1 MKTIVID
8 SLESIDAAAREFAAA
23 LGENRIVA
31 FYGSMGAGK
40 TTFISALCRYYGVA
54 DDVCS
59 PTFTIVNEYRAAD
72 GESIFHFDFYRIDS
86 LREAVDIGF
95 EEYLYSGSLCLI
107 EWPEK
112 VEPLLPEQ
120 TLNVRIT
127 VAADDSRTIE
137 IDNE

>member
-1 MKTIVID
+1 MKTIAID
-8 SLESIDAAAREFAAA
+8 SLEGIDAAATEFAAT
-23 LGENRIVA
+23 LGDNRIVA

-40 TTFISALCRYYGVA
+40 TTFISALCRHFGVE

-95 EEYLYSGSLCLI
+95 GEYLYSGNLCLI

-112 VEPLLPEQ
+112 VEDLLPEE

-127 VAADDSRTIE
+127 ASDDGRRTIE
-137 IDNE
+137 IDND

>member
-1 MKTIVID
+1 MKTIAID
-8 SLESIDAAAREFAAA
+8 SLENIDAAAKEFSAA

-40 TTFISALCRYYGVA
+40 TTFISALCRYFGVE

-72 GESIFHFDFYRIDS
+72 GDSIFHFDFYRIES
-86 LREAVDIGF
+86 LKEAVDIGF

-127 VAADDSRTIE
+127 AVSDDSRMIE
-137 IDNE
+137 IEND

>member
-8 SLESIDAAAREFAAA
+8 SIESIDAAAREFAAA

>member
-1 MKTIVID
+1 MKTIAIE
-8 SLESIDAAAREFAAA
+8 SLESIDAAAKEFAQA

-40 TTFISALCRYYGVA
+40 TTFISALCRYFGVE

-72 GESIFHFDFYRIDS
+72 GDSIFHFDFYRIDS
-86 LREAVDIGF
+86 LKEAVDIGF

-112 VEPLLPEQ
+112 VEQLLPQE
-120 TLNVRIT
+120 T
-127 VAADDSRTIE
+127 DSRLM
-137 IDNE
+137 

>member
-1 MKTIVID
+1 MKTIAID
-8 SLESIDAAAREFAAA
+8 SLGSIDAAAKEFAAA

-40 TTFISALCRYYGVA
+40 TTFISALCRLFGVE

-72 GESIFHFDFYRIDS
+72 GDSIFHFDFYRIDS
-86 LREAVDIGF
+86 LKEAVDIGF

-112 VEPLLPEQ
+112 VEQLLPEE
-120 TLNVRIT
+120 TLKVIITATGDNSRI
-127 VAADDSRTIE
+127 IE
-137 IDNE
+137 IDND

>member
-1 MKTIVID
+1 MKTIAID
-8 SLESIDAAAREFAAA
+8 SLGSIDAAAKEFAAA

-40 TTFISALCRYYGVA
+40 TTFISALCRHFGVE

-72 GESIFHFDFYRIDS
+72 GDSIFHFDFYRIDS
-86 LREAVDIGF
+86 LKEAVDIGF
-95 EEYLYSGSLCLI
+95 EEYLYSGCLCLI

-112 VEPLLPEQ
+112 VEQLLPEE
-120 TLNVRIT
+120 TLKVTIT
-127 VAADDSRTIE
+127 ATGDESRKIE
-137 IDNE
+137 IEND

>member
-1 MKTIVID
+1 MKTIAIE

-40 TTFISALCRYYGVA
+40 TTFISALCRYFGVE

-59 PTFTIVNEYRAAD
+59 PTFTIVNEYRAVD
-72 GESIFHFDFYRIDS
+72 GDNIFHFDFYRIDS
-86 LREAVDIGF
+86 LKEAVDIGF

-112 VEPLLPEQ
+112 VESLLPEE
-120 TLNVRIT
+120 TLNVKIT
-127 VAADDSRTIE
+127 ATGDDSRIIE
-137 IDNE
+137 IDND

>member
-1 MKTIVID
+1 MKKIAID
-8 SLESIDAAAREFAAA
+8 SLGSIDAAAKEFAAA
-23 LGENRIVA
+23 LGENRVVA

-40 TTFISALCRYYGVA
+40 TTFISALCRFFGVD

-72 GESIFHFDFYRIDS
+72 GDSIFHFDFYRIEA
-86 LREAVDIGF
+86 LKEAVDIGF

-112 VEPLLPEQ
+112 IEPLLPDD
-120 TLNVRIT
+120 TLNVKIY
-127 VAADDSRTIE
+127 ALPDDSRIIE
-137 IDNE
+137 IENI

>member
-1 MKTIVID
+1 MKTIAID
-8 SLESIDAAAREFAAA
+8 SLGSIDAAAKEFAAA
-23 LGENRIVA
+23 LGKNRIVA

-40 TTFISALCRYYGVA
+40 TTFISALCRHFGVE

-72 GESIFHFDFYRIDS
+72 GDSIFHFDFYRIDS
-86 LREAVDIGF
+86 LKEAVDIGF

-112 VEPLLPEQ
+112 VEQLLPEE
-120 TLNVRIT
+120 TLKVKITATGDESRI
-127 VAADDSRTIE
+127 IE
-137 IDNE
+137 IEND

>member
-1 MKTIVID
+1 MKTIAIE
-8 SLESIDAAAREFAAA
+8 SLESIDAAAKEFALA
-23 LGENRIVA
+23 LGENRIAA

-40 TTFISALCRYYGVA
+40 TTFISALCRYFGVE

-72 GESIFHFDFYRIDS
+72 GDSIFHFDFYRIDS
-86 LREAVDIGF
+86 LKEAVDIGF

-112 VEPLLPEQ
+112 VEQLLPQE
-120 TLNVRIT
+120 TMNVRIT
-127 VAADDSRTIE
+127 ATGDDSRIIE
-137 IDNE
+137 IENN

>member
-1 MKTIVID
+1 MKTIAID
-8 SLESIDAAAREFAAA
+8 SLERIDAAAAEFAAA
-23 LGENRIVA
+23 LGESRVVA

-40 TTFISALCRYYGVA
+40 TTFISALCRHFGVE

-59 PTFTIVNEYRAAD
+59 PTFTIVNEYRSAD
-72 GESIFHFDFYRIDS
+72 GDSIFHFDFYRIDS
-86 LREAVDIGF
+86 LKEAVDIGF

-127 VAADDSRTIE
+127 ASDDGSRTIE
-137 IDNE
+137 IDND

>member
-1 MKTIVID
+1 MKTIAID
-8 SLESIDAAAREFAAA
+8 SLESIDAAAKEFADA

-40 TTFISALCRYYGVA
+40 TTFISALCRYFGVE

-86 LREAVDIGF
+86 LKEAVDIGF

-112 VEPLLPEQ
+112 VEALLPED
-120 TLNVRIT
+120 TLNVKIT
-127 VAADDSRTIE
+127 ATGDDSRVIE
-137 IDNE
+137 IENN

>member
-1 MKTIVID
+1 MKTIAIE
-8 SLESIDAAAREFAAA
+8 SLESIDAAAKEFSQA

-40 TTFISALCRYYGVA
+40 TTFISALCRYFGVE

-72 GESIFHFDFYRIDS
+72 GDSIFHFDFYRIDS
-86 LREAVDIGF
+86 LKEAVDIGF

-112 VEPLLPEQ
+112 VEQLLPQE
-120 TLNVRIT
+120 TMNVRIT
-127 VAADDSRTIE
+127 ATGDDSRIIE
-137 IDNE
+137 IENN

>member
-1 MKTIVID
+1 MKTIAID
-8 SLESIDAAAREFAAA
+8 SLESIDAAAKEFADA

-40 TTFISALCRYYGVA
+40 TTFISALCRYFGVE
-54 DDVCS
+54 DYVCS

-86 LREAVDIGF
+86 LKEAVDIGF

-112 VEPLLPEQ
+112 VEALLPED
-120 TLNVRIT
+120 TLNVKIT
-127 VAADDSRTIE
+127 ATGDDSRVIE
-137 IDNE
+137 IENN

>member
-1 MKTIVID
+1 MKTIAIE
-8 SLESIDAAAREFAAA
+8 SLESIDAAAKEFAQA

-40 TTFISALCRYYGVA
+40 TTFISALCRYFGVE

-72 GESIFHFDFYRIDS
+72 GDSIFHFDFYRIDS
-86 LREAVDIGF
+86 LKEAVDIGF

-112 VEPLLPEQ
+112 VEQLLPEE
-120 TLNVRIT
+120 TMNVRIT
-127 VAADDSRTIE
+127 ATGDDSRIIE
-137 IDNE
+137 IENN

>member
-1 MKTIVID
+1 MKTIAID
-8 SLESIDAAAREFAAA
+8 SLESIDEAAREFAAQ

-59 PTFTIVNEYRAAD
+59 PTFTIVNEYRAANGD
-72 GESIFHFDFYRIDS
+72 SIFHFDFYRIDS

-112 VEPLLPEQ
+112 VEELLPEE
-120 TLNVRIT
+120 TLKVRIA

-137 IDNE
+137 IDN

>member
-1 MKTIVID
+1 MTTITIE
-8 SLESIDAAAREFAAA
+8 SLEGIDAAAREFAAA
-23 LGENRIVA
+23 LGGDRIVA

-40 TTFISALCRYYGVA
+40 TTFISALCSAFGVE

-72 GESIFHFDFYRIDS
+72 GDSIFHFDFYRIDS
-86 LREAVDIGF
+86 LKEAVDIGF

-112 VEPLLPEQ
+112 VEPLLPEE
-120 TLNVRIT
+120 TLKVRIIVT
-127 VAADDSRTIE
+127 GDDSRRIE
-137 IDNE
+137 IDND

>member
-1 MKTIVID
+1 MKTIAID
-8 SLESIDAAAREFAAA
+8 SLESIDAAAKEFAEA

-40 TTFISALCRYYGVA
+40 TTFISALCRYFGVE

-86 LREAVDIGF
+86 LKEAVDIGF

-112 VEPLLPEQ
+112 VEALLPED
-120 TLNVRIT
+120 TLNVKIT
-127 VAADDSRTIE
+127 ATGDDSRVIE
-137 IDNE
+137 IENN

>member
-1 MKTIVID
+1 MKTIAID
-8 SLESIDAAAREFAAA
+8 SLESIDEAAREFAAQ

-59 PTFTIVNEYRAAD
+59 PTFTIVNEYRAANGD
-72 GESIFHFDFYRIDS
+72 SIFHFDFYRIDS

-120 TLNVRIT
+120 TLNVRIA

>member
-1 MKTIVID
+1 MKSIAID
-8 SLESIDAAAREFAAA
+8 SLGSIDAAAKEFAQL
-23 LGENRIVA
+23 LGDNRIVA

-40 TTFISALCRYYGVA
+40 TTFISALCRYLGVE

-72 GESIFHFDFYRIDS
+72 GDSIFHFDFYRIDS
-86 LREAVDIGF
+86 LKEAMDIGF

-112 VEPLLPEQ
+112 VEQLLPEE
-120 TLNVRIT
+120 TLNVTI
-127 VAADDSRTIE
+127 AATGDDSRIIE
-137 IDNE
+137 IENI

>member
-1 MKTIVID
+1 MKTIAIE
-8 SLESIDAAAREFAAA
+8 SLESIDAAAKEFAEA

-40 TTFISALCRYYGVA
+40 TTFISALCRYFGVE

-72 GESIFHFDFYRIDS
+72 GDSIFHFDFYRIDS
-86 LREAVDIGF
+86 LKEAVDIGF

-112 VEPLLPEQ
+112 VEQLLPEE
-120 TLNVRIT
+120 TLNVKIT
-127 VAADDSRTIE
+127 ATGDDSRIIE
-137 IDNE
+137 IDND

>member
-1 MKTIVID
+1 MRTIAID
-8 SLESIDAAAREFAAA
+8 SLGSIDAAAKEFVAA

-40 TTFISALCRYYGVA
+40 TTFISALCRHFGVE

-72 GESIFHFDFYRIDS
+72 GDSIFHFDFYRIDS
-86 LREAVDIGF
+86 LKEAVDIGF
-95 EEYLYSGSLCLI
+95 EEYLYSGCLCLI

-112 VEPLLPEQ
+112 VEQLLPEE
-120 TLNVRIT
+120 TLKVTIT
-127 VAADDSRTIE
+127 ATGDESRKIE
-137 IDNE
+137 IEND